1 MSSEWRRLHWSS
13 FFFGLGPV
21 ARTALPL
28 LLLLIL
34 ARDLGWQKWLL
45 VPLVP
50 SAIAALVRLFT
61 QTYRL
66 EDRAL
71 VLKEGVLSRRVRE
84 IPYSRIQHVELTQG
98 PLQRWLG
105 VAVVAI
111 QSGGNAE
118 EAEASLRVLS
128 LAVAEDLRGR
138 IDAARESPEGVEKSL
153 SSLVVRLAPRDLV
166 LAGLAEGRGFIVV
179 GGALGLLWQGADLLG
194 YPVPFGDSFG
204 QAEIRRGVKFATT
217 ALPSAGKLVLGVAA
231 AIALFRLLSIAWAAV
246 KLHGFTLV
254 RDGEILRS
262 RYGLVTRY
270 TAAVPRHRV
279 QMLTIIETPILRL
292 TRRAAVMVQT
302 AARFAAEEGRVGA
315 QWVAPVIEQR
325 RLTTLVNEVLPGI
338 DPNTLPWRPV
348 HADAWRREW
357 RGGLFV
363 TGLVT
368 LGLIWPLR
376 WWALGV
382 LVLGIVWSWY
392 SARGVARRYAYAITE
407 DAIAFRSGWINRRL
421 SIVRMARVQSV
432 KLDESFRDRRWGMAS
447 VGVDTA
453 GSSGATHRVQ
463 VPYLPRAVATAVF
476 EKVREK
482 AARYEPVW

>member
-1 MSSEWRRLHWSS
+1 
-13 FFFGLGPV
+13 
-21 ARTALPL
+21 
-28 LLLLIL
+28 LLLIL
-34 ARDLGWQKWLL
+34 ARDLGWQKWIL
-45 VPLVP
+45 VSLVP

-61 QTYRL
+61 QAYRF
-66 EDRAL
+66 EGGAL

-84 IPYSRIQHVELTQG
+84 IPYARIQHVELTQG
-98 PLQRWLG
+98 PLQRMLG

-128 LAVAEDLRGR
+128 LAAAEDLRRR
-138 IDAARESPEGVEKSL
+138 IDAARVTESVEDSRT
-153 SSLVVRLAPRDLV
+153 SVVLKLAPRDLALV
-166 LAGLAEGRGFIVV
+166 GLAEGRGFVVV
-179 GGALGLLWQGADLLG
+179 GGVLGLVWQGADLLG

-204 QAEIRRGVKFATT
+204 RAEIRRGVKFATT
-217 ALPSAGKLVLGVAA
+217 ALPSFGKLVLGVVA

-246 KLHGFTLV
+246 KLHGFTLI

-270 TAAVPRHRV
+270 AAAIPRRRV
-279 QMLTIIETPILRL
+279 QTLTIIETPILRL

-302 AARFAAEEGRVGA
+302 AARFEAEIGRVGA
-315 QWVAPVIEQR
+315 QWVAPVIERR
-325 RLTTLVNEVLPGI
+325 RLATLVNEVLPGI
-338 DPNTLPWRPV
+338 DPDTLPWRTV
-348 HADAWRREW
+348 HANAWRREW

-368 LGLIWPLR
+368 LGLAWPLG
-376 WWALGV
+376 WWASGA

-392 SARGVARRYAYAITE
+392 SARGSARRYAYAVTE
-407 DAIAFRSGWINRRL
+407 DAIAFRSGWINHRL
-421 SIVRMARVQSV
+421 SIARMARVQSV
-432 KLDESFRDRRWGMAS
+432 KLSESFLDRRWGMAS
-447 VGVDTA
+447 IGVDTA

-463 VPYLPRAVATAVF
+463 VPYLPRAVADVVF
-476 EKVREK
+476 AQVCAG

>member
-1 MSSEWRRLHWSS
+1 MSSEWHRLHWSS

-45 VPLVP
+45 VGLVP

-66 EDRAL
+66 EDGAL
-71 VLKEGVLSRRVRE
+71 VLKEGVLSRRLRE
-84 IPYSRIQHVELTQG
+84 IPYTRIQHVELTQG

-128 LAVAEDLRGR
+128 LAAAENLRGR
-138 IDAARESPEGVEKSL
+138 IDAARATPEGIEGDRT
-153 SSLVVRLAPRDLV
+153 SLVVKLAPRDLM

-204 QAEIRRGVKFATT
+204 REEIRRGVKFATS
-217 ALPSAGKLVLGVAA
+217 ALPSIGKLVLGAVAV
-231 AIALFRLLSIAWAAV
+231 IALFRLLSIAWAAV
-246 KLHGFTLV
+246 KLYGFTLV

-262 RYGLVTRY
+262 RYGLVTSY
-270 TAAVPRHRV
+270 AATIPRHRV
-279 QMLTIIETPILRL
+279 QMLTIIETPIQRL

-302 AARFAAEEGRVGA
+302 AARFEAEKGRVGA
-315 QWVAPVIEQR
+315 QWVAPVIERR
-325 RLTTLVNEVLPGI
+325 RLAALVNEVLPGI
-338 DPNTLPWRPV
+338 DPNTLPWRAL

-357 RGGLFV
+357 RGGLIV
-363 TGLVT
+363 TGLMT
-368 LGLIWPLR
+368 LGLVWPVG
-376 WWALGV
+376 WWALGT
-382 LVLGIVWSWY
+382 LVVGVVWSWY
-392 SARGVARRYAYAITE
+392 SARGSARRYAYAITD
-407 DAIAFRSGWINRRL
+407 DAIAFRSGWINHRL
-421 SIVRMARVQSV
+421 SIARMARVQSV
-432 KLDESFRDRRWGMAS
+432 KLDESFLDRRWGMAS

-453 GSSGATHRVQ
+453 GSSGATHRVR
-463 VPYLPRAVATAVF
+463 VPYLPRSVADAVF
-476 EKVREK
+476 AEVRAG
-482 AARYEPVW
+482 AARSEPVW

>member
-1 MSSEWRRLHWSS
+1 MSSEWHRLHWSS

-21 ARTALPL
+21 ARTAIPV

-61 QTYRL
+61 QAYRF
-66 EDRAL
+66 EGGAL
-71 VLKEGVLSRRVRE
+71 VLKEGVLSRRLRE
-84 IPYSRIQHVELTQG
+84 IPYARVQHVELTQG

-128 LAVAEDLRGR
+128 LGAAEHLRRR
-138 IDAARESPEGVEKSL
+138 IDAARRTEGVEEGRTS
-153 SSLVVRLAPRDLV
+153 VVLKLAPRDLA
-166 LAGLAEGRGFIVV
+166 LAGLAEGRGFVVV

-204 QAEIRRGVKFATT
+204 REEFRRGFKLASS
-217 ALPSAGKLVLGVAA
+217 AIPSLGRLVLGVVA
-231 AIALFRLLSIAWAAV
+231 AIVLFRFLSIAWAAV
-246 KLHGFTLV
+246 KLHGFTLI

-270 TAAVPRHRV
+270 AAAIPRHRV
-279 QMLTIIETPILRL
+279 QLLTIIETPILRL
-292 TRRAAVMVQT
+292 TRRAAVKVQT

-315 QWVAPVIEQR
+315 QWVAPVIERR
-325 RLTTLVNEVLPGI
+325 RLAALVNEVLPGI
-338 DPNTLPWRPV
+338 DPDTLPWRAV
-348 HADAWRREW
+348 DANAWRREW

-363 TGLVT
+363 TGLVS
-368 LGLIWPLR
+368 LGLVWPLR
-376 WWALGV
+376 GWALGALAV
-382 LVLGIVWSWY
+382 GIVWSWFA
-392 SARGVARRYAYAITE
+392 ARGSARRYAYAVTE
-407 DAIAFRSGWINRRL
+407 DAVAFRSGWINHRL

-432 KLDESFRDRRWGMAS
+432 KLDESFLDRRWGMATID
-447 VGVDTA
+447 VDTA

-463 VPYLPRAVATAVF
+463 VPYLARSVADSVFAQVRAG
-476 EKVREK
+476 
-482 AARYEPVW
+482 AARHESVW